1 MLQYHC
7 DVCKKSWNLFIVK
20 VPELIYFC
28 LECCDK
34 SLENSKKNDPYK
46 SNSRYILY
54 YNDLEC
60 VKEFKELYL

>member
-7 DVCKKSWNLFIVK
+7 DVCKQSWNLFIVK

-28 LECCDK
+28 LECCDE
-34 SLENSKKNDPYK
+34 SLENSENKDPYK
-46 SNSRYILY
+46 SNSWYILS

-60 VKEFKELYL
+60 IREFKELYL